1 MTSQPNFPKSED
13 LLESI
18 RLDRDDPQDP
28 YVQQLVSI
36 LRENPGLA
44 KRYDEIRRQ
53 DVEIGNL
60 LRQGR
65 DSLGLED
72 RILARL
78 GCRQESGGGSLP
90 TMLESPKGACFPAE
104 VHASVSEDVRQ
115 MSTIVAPQGNV
126 HRRQWLRW
134 IIGTAT
140 AGAVAGIGLWVWQMR
155 KGKPQVSAG
164 DFGIAVTEVFEAT
177 LDGFGTGRD
186 LTKES
191 PRQGY
196 RLSRD
201 VRLFRGT
208 VVTWRELVVLDHP
221 VVAFDV
227 SHPGGEQG
235 SLFAARW
242 IVPGLSPIPP
252 RQPCL
257 RTSRSSAGWWQD
269 NDLAY
274 VLVVLGNPRVY
285 QRFLTPPG
293 PLT

>member
-1 MTSQPNFPKSED
+1 MTSQPNFPKNED

-28 YVQQLVSI
+28 YVQRLASI

-44 KRYDEIRRQ
+44 KRYADICGQ
-53 DVEIGNL
+53 DVETGNL

-65 DSLGLED
+65 DCLGLEE

-78 GCRQESGGGSLP
+78 SGSQQTKGDSVQ
-90 TMLESPKGACFPAE
+90 TVLEAPKAACAPAE
-104 VHASVSEDVRQ
+104 LRANSSEEVSQ
-115 MSTIVAPQGNV
+115 ISTIVGPQGSV
-126 HRRQWLRW
+126 RRRQWLRW
-134 IIGTAT
+134 LIGTAT
-140 AGAVAGIGLWVWQMR
+140 AGAVAGIGLWAWRTR
-155 KGKPQVSAG
+155 KSTPQLSAG
-164 DFGIAVTEVFEAT
+164 EFGSAVTELFEAT

-186 LTKES
+186 LAKES
-191 PRQGY
+191 PTQGY

-221 VVAFDV
+221 VVAFDIT
-227 SHPGGEQG
+227 HPGGEQG
-235 SLFAARW
+235 SLFATRW
-242 IVPGLSPIPP
+242 IIAGLHPIPP

-274 VLVVLGNPRVY
+274 VLVVLGNSRVY

>member
-1 MTSQPNFPKSED
+1 MTSQPNFPKNED

-28 YVQQLVSI
+28 YVQRLASI
-36 LRENPGLA
+36 LRESPGLA
-44 KRYDEIRRQ
+44 KRYADIRRQ
-53 DVEIGNL
+53 DVETGNL

-65 DSLGLED
+65 DCLGLEE

-78 GCRQESGGGSLP
+78 SGSQQTKGDSVQ
-90 TMLESPKGACFPAE
+90 TVLETPKAACAPAE
-104 VHASVSEDVRQ
+104 LRANSSEEVSQ
-115 MSTIVAPQGNV
+115 ISTILGPQGSV
-126 HRRQWLRW
+126 RRRQWLRW
-134 IIGTAT
+134 LIGTAT
-140 AGAVAGIGLWVWQMR
+140 AGAVAGIGLWAWRTR
-155 KGKPQVSAG
+155 KSTPQLSAG
-164 DFGIAVTEVFEAT
+164 EFGSAVTELFEAT

-186 LTKES
+186 LAKES
-191 PRQGY
+191 PAQGY

-201 VRLFRGT
+201 LRLFRGT
-208 VVTWRELVVLDHP
+208 VVTWRELVVLNHP
-221 VVAFDV
+221 VVAFDIT
-227 SHPGGEQG
+227 HPGGEQG
-235 SLFAARW
+235 SLFATRW
-242 IVPGLSPIPP
+242 IIAGLPPIPP

-274 VLVVLGNPRVY
+274 VLVVLGNSRVY

>member
-1 MTSQPNFPKSED
+1 MTSQPNFPKNED

-28 YVQQLVSI
+28 YVQRLVAI

-44 KRYDEIRRQ
+44 KRYADIRRQ
-53 DVEIGNL
+53 DVETGNL

-65 DSLGLED
+65 DYLGLEE
-72 RILARL
+72 RIFARL
-78 GCRQESGGGSLP
+78 SCSEQTGGDSVQ
-90 TMLESPKGACFPAE
+90 TVLETPKAACAPAE
-104 VHASVSEDVRQ
+104 LRANSSEEVSQ
-115 MSTIVAPQGNV
+115 ISTILGPQGSV
-126 HRRQWLRW
+126 RRRQWLRW
-134 IIGTAT
+134 LIGTAT
-140 AGAVAGIGLWVWQMR
+140 AGAVAGIGLWAWRTR
-155 KGKPQVSAG
+155 KSTPQLSAG
-164 DFGIAVTEVFEAT
+164 EFGSAVTELFEAT

-186 LTKES
+186 LAKES
-191 PRQGY
+191 PTQGY

-221 VVAFDV
+221 VVAFDIT
-227 SHPGGEQG
+227 HPGGEQG
-235 SLFAARW
+235 SLFATRW
-242 IVPGLSPIPP
+242 IIAGLHPIPP

-274 VLVVLGNPRVY
+274 VLVVLGNSRVY